1 MTAFTAAERVDLVVT
16 TLADSGT
23 GSLRE
28 AIINANA
35 REGFDRIVFDGDSGP
50 FGPPV
55 TIRLESALPTIQD
68 ELEIDGYIEGHL
80 WRKAGATIDGQ
91 GKHRI
96 FKVSRDASF
105 QLRNLTIANGKA
117 FKGGA
122 IHNRGRL
129 VSTGVLYLDNSAW
142 FAGGAIANGGGDV
155 IVINNTFT
163 GNQSRFRGGAI
174 ANGKGSLSVT
184 NSTFAENH
192 ARKGGGISNA
202 GALKLNNTIVANGK
216 TGSDCYSISDF
227 ESFGTHNII
236 EVNDGCPGVLWEAD
250 PGLGRMDYFN
260 GMTMT
265 YSLAGL
271 SLAINSGDNA
281 SALDEFGA
289 PLVWDQR
296 GNGDPR
302 FVAGI
307 TDIGAFEVQ
316 AFPRLVVD
324 TLEDGGPQGCS
335 GMRGDCPLRAAIRL
349 AGLDGKDLP
358 VTFDPAVFTDGAELM
373 LIRPLEAPEE
383 PVVVDAE
390 SLSHISIQQ
399 HNGGAVMP
407 GGDFSLVTFK
417 GVTVIES
424 DSKSQ

>member
-55 TIRLESALPTIQD
+55 TIRLESALPAIQD
-68 ELEIDGYIEGHL
+68 ELEIDGYVEGHL
-80 WRKAGATIDGQ
+80 WRKAGINIDGQ
-91 GKHRI
+91 GKHRV
-96 FKVSRDASF
+96 FKVYRDASL
-105 QLRNLTIANGKA
+105 QLRNLTITNGKA
-117 FKGGA
+117 WKGGA

-129 VSTGVLYLDNSAW
+129 VSTGMLYLDNSAW
-142 FAGGAIANGGGDV
+142 FAGGAIANVGGEA
-155 IVINNTFT
+155 IFINNTFT

-184 NSTFAENH
+184 NSTFSENH
-192 ARKGGGISNA
+192 SRKGGGISNK

-216 TGSDCYSISDF
+216 DGPDCYSTANV

-236 EVNDGCPGVLWEAD
+236 EANDGCPGVLWDAD

-260 GMTMT
+260 GMTQT
-265 YSLAGL
+265 ISLAGR
-271 SLAINSGDNA
+271 SLAINSGHNE
-281 SALDEFGA
+281 SAVDENGE

-316 AFPRLVVD
+316 AFPKLVVD

-349 AGLDGKDLP
+349 ADLDGEPYP
-358 VTFDPAVFTDGAELM
+358 VTFDATVFSESVEL
-373 LIRPLEAPEE
+373 LLDRPLSAPVSDVTIDASGVSSVRIRVSDNS
-383 PVVVDAE
+383 PVFSSGLPE
-390 SLSHISIQQ
+390 SLELI
-399 HNGGAVMP
+399 
-407 GGDFSLVTFK
+407 
-417 GVTVIES
+417 GVELR
-424 DSKSQ
+424 